1 MIDNIT
7 RSEQIKAELTGGTGR
22 FPVASSSFEIPQKI
36 VSWVLDVNDNSDSQ
50 KFMNA
55 RRFENALQDYLLGNK
70 EVFFNIG
77 GDKVSTHVS
86 DKSKFR
92 VTKVIVRE
100 VWKKINKQI
109 QYDPVAVTIY
119 VNDSSLNE
127 ILYRDMVKMDLL
139 IGMKSWIDFI
149 REKEFTFVIMKI
161 NNQEI
166 SRSDS
171 FLYLKGLQTSDW
183 RKITEFV
190 KYY

>member
-1 MIDNIT
+1 MSLVRAGET
-7 RSEQIKAELTGGTGR
+7 EAPEYLRKAFAKG
-22 FPVASSSFEIPQKI
+22 
-36 VSWVLDVNDNSDSQ
+36 
-50 KFMNA
+50 
-55 RRFENALQDYLLGNK
+55 NALQDYLLGNK